1 MLLNFALIMISKE
14 IYIRRWLYSGLIMV
28 LLMMIIGGVTRI
40 TGSGLSITTWSISGE
55 IPNIN
60 NIKSS
65 YNLWKKSPQGQTTPM
80 TLNKYKF
87 IYFWEY
93 IHRMLGRIIGIIF
106 IIPFIFFII
115 KKWITYKNIMRY
127 IFLFILGGIQ
137 ALIGWWMVKSGL
149 IEKPEVSHFRLAIHF
164 ISALFLLSYIWW
176 MILSINNNIKPN
188 EKIYNLAKWF
198 LVLLVVQL
206 IFGAF
211 TAGLKAGYLIDPQSK
226 INTIFGYFN
235 TSNHQNLDFL
245 NNPYNIQ
252 LIHRSLAWII
262 VCFSFYILQISKETH
277 FYNITRLLIV
287 IVLIQISLGIITITL
302 NVHKHLAVTHQFFA
316 IILTLITVYLIHQ
329 SQPKQKMKISD
340 ISHPS

>member
-176 MILSINNNIKPN
+176 MILSINNNITPN
-188 EKIYNLAKWF
+188 LVHF
-198 LVLLVVQL
+198 L
-206 IFGAF
+206 
-211 TAGLKAGYLIDPQSK
+211 
-226 INTIFGYFN
+226 
-235 TSNHQNLDFL
+235 
-245 NNPYNIQ
+245 
-252 LIHRSLAWII
+252 
-262 VCFSFYILQISKETH
+262 
-277 FYNITRLLIV
+277 
-287 IVLIQISLGIITITL
+287 
-302 NVHKHLAVTHQFFA
+302 
-316 IILTLITVYLIHQ
+316 
-329 SQPKQKMKISD
+329 
-340 ISHPS
+340 